1 VNAISNRWGG
11 SLKKIEI
18 GILLFLLLGQQV
30 MAVQQDTGFDEAA
43 FDAAV
48 AEMREDSGAPGMAVA
63 VLRHGQTLY
72 AKGYGVAGPDGQP
85 VTTQTA
91 FQIGS
96 ITKSFVALVILQMAA
111 EGKLNLDDPV
121 VRYVPTFR
129 TMSKSRSDRI
139 TIDHLVTHRSGLTT
153 LDGNSGNAE
162 EPSLSGPA
170 EAVAELAGV
179 QLFAQPGT
187 TFQYSNANYM
197 LLSHLIEVL
206 DNSPFEQVLK
216 ARIFEPL
223 GMTNSF
229 VRVSPS
235 DAIPLA
241 TGYRLW
247 FGVPRPWQPEPE
259 SEPDRRMIGAG
270 GALASLEDLARYVEA
285 VRTSDPRI
293 VPQSAD
299 RLFVIKPFYE
309 QWGYGY
315 GWYTDSAWDEPVFE
329 HSGFTPGFF
338 ALATMVPE
346 EGDVVVVLSNMSGL
360 AHGDLPRAVTN
371 AALGRDPVP
380 AAASIGARMAIWS
393 AVMAPLGLLML
404 LYKTGR
410 RLSHSRQPMRLW
422 VRALNVSAVL
432 GLVAGAYVVF
442 IGFQTMIGVSF
453 STGYAFYPDLT
464 VTTVAAMA
472 LAVLLAAGRLALV
485 IRGG

>member
-1 VNAISNRWGG
+1 MIV
-11 SLKKIEI
+11 L
-18 GILLFLLLGQQV
+18 LLFVLLGQQV
-30 MAVQQDTGFDEAA
+30 MAFQKDVGDDFDVAA
-43 FDAAV
+43 FDATV
-48 AEMREDSGAPGMAVA
+48 ATMHEDAGAPGMAVA
-63 VLRHGQTLY
+63 VLQNGQILQ
-72 AKGYGVAGPDGQP
+72 ARGYGVAGPDGQP

-96 ITKSFVALVILQMAA
+96 ITKSFVALVILQMAS
-111 EGKLNLDDPV
+111 EGKLDLDDPV

-129 TMSKSRSDRI
+129 TASKSRSDRI

-153 LDGNSGNAE
+153 LVGNSGNAE
-162 EPSLSGPA
+162 EPGLSGPA
-170 EAVAELAGV
+170 AAVAELAGV
-179 QLFAQPGT
+179 QLFADPGT
-187 TFQYSNANYM
+187 TFQYSNANYV

-206 DNSPFEQVLK
+206 DDRPFEQALK

-229 VRVSPS
+229 VRVPHS
-235 DAIPLA
+235 DAISLA

-259 SEPDRRMIGAG
+259 GEPDRRMIGAG
-270 GALASLEDLARYVEA
+270 GASASIEDLARYVEA
-285 VRTSDPRI
+285 VRTRDPRI
-293 VPQSAD
+293 VPERAD
-299 RLFVIKPFYE
+299 RLFVVKPFYE

-315 GWYTDSAWDEPVFE
+315 GWFTDSAGDETVFE

-338 ALATMVPE
+338 ALATMVPG

-380 AAASIGARMAIWS
+380 AAASIGSRMAIWS

-410 RLSHSRQPMRLW
+410 RLRYPRQPMRPW
-422 VRALNVSAVL
+422 VRVLNVGAVL
-432 GLVAGAYVVF
+432 GLVAAVYVVF
-442 IGFQTMIGVSF
+442 VGFQKMIGVSF
-453 STGYAFYPDLT
+453 STGYAFFPDLT

-472 LAVLLAAGRLALV
+472 LALLLAAGRLALV